1 MNKRVKQANEMLEEL
16 EEDKISDT
24 IKGLVPLFY
33 SLAISSV
40 AIGVAT
46 NSLKDSNLI

>member
-1 MNKRVKQANEMLEEL
+1 MDTRIKQANEMLKEL
-16 EEDKISDT
+16 EEDKFSDAIT
-24 IKGLVPLFY
+24 ELVPLFY
-33 SLAISSV
+33 SLAVSSV